1 MNKVI
6 VVHVFMWYERYE
18 VITFYEEE
26 MFNQRALS
34 LKILLRIKVFW
45 RLQFSPTYILLY
57 IVTFFAQFSKTRPL
71 PGHCSEIVL
80 YYMRARFIFLCN
92 SLKIS
97 EEHVAH
103 INA

>member
-34 LKILLRIKVFW
+34 LKVLLRIKVF
-45 RLQFSPTYILLY
+45 
-57 IVTFFAQFSKTRPL
+57 
-71 PGHCSEIVL
+71 
-80 YYMRARFIFLCN
+80 
-92 SLKIS
+92 
-97 EEHVAH
+97 
-103 INA
+103 